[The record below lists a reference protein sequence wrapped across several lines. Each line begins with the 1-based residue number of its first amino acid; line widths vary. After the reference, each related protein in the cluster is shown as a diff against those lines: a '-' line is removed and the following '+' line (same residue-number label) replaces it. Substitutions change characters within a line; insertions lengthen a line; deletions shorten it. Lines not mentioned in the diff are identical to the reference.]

1 MQFPKK
7 GVFVKYPFDHEY
19 FVLLKV
25 SKMKL
30 FPKIRDFLESSTIH
44 GLVHISTGKNVFIRC
59 IWGMIVIACFSCGLY
74 MIESAVESWVDN
86 PVVTSVDTKAIEQV
100 LRSPLAKNLP
110 LTKYSLLTGS
120 LARNHSLS
128 SSGHQH
134 RLEP

>member
-1 MQFPKK
+1 M
-7 GVFVKYPFDHEY
+7 KYSLDHEY
-19 FVLLKV
+19 FVHLKL

-59 IWGMIVIACFSCGLY
+59 IWGMIVVACFSCGIY

-100 LRSPLAKNLP
+100 LRSAFISPHTILTLDRYTCQKSQFVLLRAPTLP
-110 LTKYSLLTGS
+110 
-120 LARNHSLS
+120 
-128 SSGHQH
+128 
-134 RLEP
+134 

>member
-1 MQFPKK
+1 
-7 GVFVKYPFDHEY
+7 
-19 FVLLKV
+19 
-25 SKMKL
+25 MKL
-30 FPKIRDFLESSTIH
+30 LIPQVRDFLESSTIH

-59 IWGMIVIACFSCGLY
+59 IWGMIVVACFSCGIY

-100 LRSPLAKNLP
+100 LLSPLAKNLP
-110 LTKYSLLTGS
+110 FTKYSLLTGS

>member
-1 MQFPKK
+1 
-7 GVFVKYPFDHEY
+7 
-19 FVLLKV
+19 
-25 SKMKL
+25 MKL

-44 GLVHISTGKNVFIRC
+44 GLGHISTGKNVLIRC
-59 IWGMIVIACFSCGLY
+59 IWGMIVVACFSAGIY

-100 LRSPLAKNLP
+100 LRSPLANNLP
-110 LTKYSLLTGS
+110 LTQYSPLSGT

-134 RLEP
+134 RLES